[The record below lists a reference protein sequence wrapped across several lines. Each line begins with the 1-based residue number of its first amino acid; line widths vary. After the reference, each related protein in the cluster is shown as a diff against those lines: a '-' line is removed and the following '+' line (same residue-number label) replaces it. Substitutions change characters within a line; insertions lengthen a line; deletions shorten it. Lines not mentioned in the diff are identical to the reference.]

1 MCYGNID
8 GFLYTPSAD
17 LEPNTIVVSGGL
29 VGVTRQFAPANQP
42 SWVFFGGPRSHYG
55 FTLAEAA
62 GAAKDQGTAV
72 YVTSEGVLTFTKSTN
87 TLVGYLMTG
96 IAATD
101 KDIDVIIQ

>member
-1 MCYGNID
+1 MFNGMID
-8 GFLYTPSAD
+8 GFIYTPSAD
-17 LEPNTIVVSGGL
+17 IEPNTVVVSGGL

-42 SWVFFGGPRSHYG
+42 IWVFFGGPRSCYG

-72 YVTSEGVLTFTKSTN
+72 YITSEGVLTFTKSTN
-87 TLVGYLMTG
+87 TLVGYLAEG

-101 KDIDVIIQ
+101 TEINVIIG